1 MLKLGLVSIVVVMLI
16 GCAEDGSHSSNST
29 QVETDNGDV
38 GLQSN
43 QFWSVIDEMGET
55 ADVSRKL
62 AVLTTSLNKM
72 SPDEVASFQHQ
83 LEYELVAAYSWDL
96 WGAAYVV
103 NGGCS
108 DDCFAYFR
116 RWLISQGQSVF
127 VEAKSDPDALADLIN
142 WSDVDDIGFEEL
154 TYIGWDIWCEKTGLT
169 WDDLPASEVEYPSAP
184 SGLPFVDDSAD
195 LKSRYPELWKRF
207 GETPL

>member
-1 MLKLGLVSIVVVMLI
+1 MLKLGLVSIVVIMLV
-16 GCAEDGSHSSNST
+16 GCAGDGSHSSNSA
-29 QVETDNGDV
+29 QVGADV
-38 GLQSN
+38 GDIAVQSN

-72 SPDEVASFQHQ
+72 SPDEVASFQHK

-96 WGAAYVV
+96 WGAAYVI

-116 RWLISQGQSVF
+116 RWLVSQGQSVF
-127 VEAKSDPDALADLIN
+127 EEAKSNPDALADLID
-142 WSDVDDIGFEEL
+142 WSNVDDIRFEEL
-154 TYIGWDIWCEKTGLT
+154 TYIGWDIWCEKTGRT
-169 WDDLPASEVEYPSAP
+169 WDDLPPSEVEYASEP
-184 SGLPFVDDSAD
+184 SGRPFVDDSAD

-207 GETPL
+207 GDSPL